1 MSQPIPRLRVFAGPN
16 GSGKS
21 TIKDSLLPQWLGV
34 YVNADDIEKAIRTQ
48 GFLEFAEFGCTAEDL
63 AELPMFMASSS
74 LLRLANLLDAAAR
87 LQVDGTRL
95 LFGAEP
101 VNSYLASVLS
111 DFIRHH
117 LLRPGKSFTFE
128 TVMSSPDKVDF
139 MRRAREQG
147 FRTYLYFVATED
159 PEINIERVR
168 NRVLNG
174 GHPVPEDKIISRY
187 HRSLE
192 LLPAAVE
199 QSSRAYVFDNS
210 NHARTWIAEIT
221 DGDDMELQTDQMPH
235 WFRTALWDPFAGTT
249 DT

>member
-1 MSQPIPRLRVFAGPN
+1 MSQATPRLRVFAGPN

-48 GFLEFAEFGCTAEDL
+48 GCLEFAEFGCTADDL
-63 AELPMFMASSS
+63 VLLPAFMANSS
-74 LLRLANLLDAAAR
+74 LLRLAGLLEAATR
-87 LQVDGTRL
+87 LRVEGTRL
-95 LFGAEP
+95 LFGTEP
-101 VNSYLASVLS
+101 VNSYFASVLS
-111 DFIRHH
+111 DFIRHQ
-117 LLRPGKSFTFE
+117 LLRAGKSFTFE
-128 TVMSSPDKVDF
+128 TVMSSPDKVEF

-159 PEINIERVR
+159 PEINVERVR

-210 NHARTWIAEIT
+210 THERTWIAEIT
-221 DGDDMELQTDQMPH
+221 DGNDMELQTDQMPH
-235 WFRTALWDPFAGTT
+235 WFRSALWDQFAGTA
-249 DT
+249 DA

>member
-1 MSQPIPRLRVFAGPN
+1 MSQPTPRLRVFAGPN

-48 GFLEFAEFGCTAEDL
+48 GFLEFAEFGCTVDDL
-63 AELPMFMASSS
+63 AGLPAFMANSS
-74 LLRLANLLDAAAR
+74 LLHLANLLDAAAR
-87 LQVDGTRL
+87 LLVKGTRL
-95 LFGAEP
+95 HFGAEP
-101 VNSYLASVLS
+101 VNAYFASVLS

-117 LLRPGKSFTFE
+117 LLRTGKSFTFE

-139 MRRAREQG
+139 MRRA
-147 FRTYLYFVATED
+147 
-159 PEINIERVR
+159 RVR

-210 NHARTWIAEIT
+210 NHARTWIADIT
-221 DGDDMELQTDQMPH
+221 DGDDMELQTDQMPN
-235 WFRTALWDPFAGTT
+235 WFRSALWDQFAGAA
-249 DT
+249 DA

>member
-48 GFLEFAEFGCTAEDL
+48 
-63 AELPMFMASSS
+63 
-74 LLRLANLLDAAAR
+74 
-87 LQVDGTRL
+87 V
-95 LFGAEP
+95 
-101 VNSYLASVLS
+101 
-111 DFIRHH
+111 
-117 LLRPGKSFTFE
+117 
-128 TVMSSPDKVDF
+128 
-139 MRRAREQG
+139 
-147 FRTYLYFVATED
+147 
-159 PEINIERVR
+159 
-168 NRVLNG
+168 
-174 GHPVPEDKIISRY
+174 ISRY

>member
-48 GFLEFAEFGCTAEDL
+48 GFLG
-63 AELPMFMASSS
+63 
-74 LLRLANLLDAAAR
+74 
-87 LQVDGTRL
+87 
-95 LFGAEP
+95 
-101 VNSYLASVLS
+101 
-111 DFIRHH
+111 HH
-117 LLRPGKSFTFE
+117 LLRTGKSFTFE

-235 WFRTALWDPFAGTT
+235 WFRTALWDPFAGTA

>member
-1 MSQPIPRLRVFAGPN
+1 MSQATPRLRVFAGPN

-48 GFLEFAEFGCTAEDL
+48 GHLEFAEFGCTPDDL
-63 AELPMFMASSS
+63 TRLPAFMANSS
-74 LLRLANLLDAAAR
+74 LLRSANLVDAAAR
-87 LQVDGTRL
+87 LQVEGTRL
-95 LFGAEP
+95 LFGTEA
-101 VNSYLASVLS
+101 VNSYFASVLS

-117 LLRPGKSFTFE
+117 LLRTGKSFTFE

-159 PEINIERVR
+159 PDINIERVR

-174 GHPVPEDKIISRY
+174 GHPVPEDKIVSRY

-192 LLPAAVE
+192 LLPSAIE

-210 NHARTWIAEIT
+210 NHERLWIAEIT
-221 DGDDMELQTDQMPH
+221 DGDDMELQTDRMPN
-235 WFRTALWDPFAGTT
+235 WFRTALWDQFSGTP